1 MSAHLLTDALISDV
15 ATDRGAWTRE
25 QLGILGVPW
34 PPPQGWRKRLVAE
47 KRILTDVEVE
57 ELREARTTIAERRS
71 HASSSERA
79 TLPCPW
85 CREPVEQ
92 KKVGPHVK
100 TFCDTACRNAFNN
113 ALGWLGRFIGRCATE
128 PGLLQAAVSCIASIV
143 PRESEGRESENR
155 PSNVLSHCPSE
166 TARR

>member
-47 KRILTDVEVE
+47 KRILTDVAVE
-57 ELREARTTIAERRS
+57 ELREARITIAERRS
-71 HASSSERA
+71 RAPSELP

-92 KKVGPHVK
+92 KKVGKHTK
-100 TFCDTACRNAFNN
+100 TFCDADCRNAFNN
-113 ALGWLGRFIGRCATE
+113 GLAWFGRFLGRCATE
-128 PGLLQAAVSCIASIV
+128 PGLLQAVVSSIASIV
-143 PRESEGRESENR
+143 PRESE
-155 PSNVLSHCPSE
+155 
-166 TARR
+166 